1 MRTFNLKVLII
12 LSLGHFITD
21 LYQGALPAI
30 LPFLKDKLSL
40 SYTMAGVILF
50 ASNFTSSMIQPVFG
64 FFSDRKDK
72 TIFIP
77 LGCLCA
83 AVGFSLLSFPS
94 HYLAV
99 FVLVILSGLGIASFH
114 PEGYKTV
121 YFFTGSK
128 MAAGVSIFAVGSN
141 LGFAVGPIIALAI
154 ISHLGFSYL
163 PLMMVFS
170 LIFFAPFFSSWNTI
184 NAPKIQGVQHAA
196 DMSEAQKSA
205 YISLSM
211 IIAVVMIRSWIQVG
225 LMTYIPF
232 YYIDYLKDDPFYAGQ
247 LVSVFLLGGAI
258 GTLGGAILSD
268 RYGHKRYLVLSLLLT
283 TLAFPLIFFF
293 KGLLLFIVLGVI
305 GAILISPCTAAIV
318 MSQQLLPKHLGIV
331 SGLMAGFAIGTGGAG
346 VTILG
351 VIADYFGVPAA
362 LQSITILPLMGLVI
376 SLFIRYPL
384 NQETQSGLRSPQ
396 RSNSR
401 V

>member
-1 MRTFNLKVLII
+1 MRMFNLKVLVI

-30 LPFLKDKLSL
+30 LPFLKDRLSL
-40 SYTMAGVILF
+40 SYTMAGAILF

-64 FFSDRKDK
+64 FFSDRRDK

-83 AVGFSLLSFPS
+83 GVGFSLLSFSS

-99 FVLVILSGLGIASFH
+99 FALVIISGLGIASFH

-121 YFFTGSK
+121 YFFTGSR
-128 MAAGVSIFAVGSN
+128 MATGVSIFAVGSN
-141 LGFAVGPIIALAI
+141 LGFAVGPITALAV

-163 PLMMVFS
+163 PLMVLFS
-170 LIFFAPFFSSWNTI
+170 FIFLLVFFSSWKTV
-184 NAPKIQGVQHAA
+184 NAPKVQGVQHAT
-196 DMSEAQKSA
+196 DTPDTHKSA
-205 YISLSM
+205 YVSLAL

-258 GTLGGAILSD
+258 GTLGGALLSD
-268 RYGHKRYLVLSLLLT
+268 RYGHKRFLVLSLLLT
-283 TLAFPLIFFF
+283 TLVFPLIFFF

-305 GAILISPCTAAIV
+305 GAILISPCTATIV
-318 MSQQLLPKHLGIV
+318 MSQQLLPKHLGVV

-346 VTILG
+346 VVVLG
-351 VIADYFGVPAA
+351 VIADYLGVQVA
-362 LQSITILPLMGLVI
+362 LQSITILPFIGFVI
-376 SLFIRYPL
+376 SLLIRYPVG
-384 NQETQSGLRSPQ
+384 QEIRSGAKEYARK
-396 RSNSR
+396 
-401 V
+401 